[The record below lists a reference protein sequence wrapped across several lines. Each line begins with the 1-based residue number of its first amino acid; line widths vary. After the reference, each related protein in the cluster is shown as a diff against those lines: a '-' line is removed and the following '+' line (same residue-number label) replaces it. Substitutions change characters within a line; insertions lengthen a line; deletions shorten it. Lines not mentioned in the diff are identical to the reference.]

1 MPLIFL
7 KLSGSDFKLQSL
19 FNVIIV
25 NYNST
30 RHSFKNIAAL
40 LKSSLHDNI
49 NIWVQ
54 DNASWDGAIRLKH
67 RFPAI
72 HLTLNPQ
79 NLGFGAAINQ
89 VIGQGRAPYVMLI
102 NPDACIEDG
111 FFESVLEYMDKHR
124 DIGILGP
131 KVLDDDGSVQGSA
144 RAFPNPLT
152 ALFGRNSF
160 LTRIFPNNALSRA
173 NVLNL
178 NGANDR
184 PMAVDW
190 VSGACMVIRR
200 DALPQTGNMDERFFM
215 YWEDAD
221 LCKRMW
227 LKGWKVVY
235 YPKAVVSHQ
244 VGQSSRTKPYFTIYH
259 FHKSCFRLYAK
270 YAKWYDIPLIPIVI
284 VALMIRAG
292 AVVALTTLRRLKPAK
307 TSRLSNSA

>member
-1 MPLIFL
+1 M
-7 KLSGSDFKLQSL
+7 KYQVD
-19 FNVIIV
+19 IIII

-30 RHSFKNIAAL
+30 RHSTINIAAL
-40 LKSSLHDNI
+40 LKSQIRDLI
-49 NIWVQ
+49 TIYVQ
-54 DNASWDGAIRLKH
+54 DNASNDGAVDLRQS
-67 RFPAI
+67 FPPI
-72 HLTLNPQ
+72 QLTLNPK

-111 FFESVLEYMDKHR
+111 FFESVVDYMDKHR

-178 NGANDR
+178 NGVNDL
-184 PMAVDW
+184 PMTVDW

-200 DALPQTGNMDERFFM
+200 EALAQTGNMDERFFM

-221 LCKRMW
+221 LCRRMW

-259 FHKSCFRLYAK
+259 FHKSCFRLFEK
-270 YAKWYDIPLIPIVI
+270 YAKWYHIPLIPIVI
-284 VALMIRAG
+284 VALMFRAG
-292 AVVALTTLRRLKPAK
+292 AVAAWTTLKRLQ
-307 TSRLSNSA
+307 S